1 MRKILVCSLMFM
13 SMTAFAELQPLD
25 NQDLQQVQAQ
35 GGADI
40 SWQLTLN
47 QNSSYAFNCANLVY
61 CRLGLSLNN
70 RYNDGSYVNRD
81 TGQAYNAA
89 GTPIP
94 TTSLGKKLWLVFKG
108 IQGSINLQQVKL
120 DGTDITFNGNT
131 QAAIQL
137 SYDPLKPI
145 QIRNFGYQAL
155 SIQTDSVANEGS
167 GNVPGYLV
175 PLTSGTGTYAAV
187 STEGTAGRF
196 DGYDPN
202 NPTMGRETG
211 FTGLNLNGN
220 LSLAGTVKIF
230 SCGASHPRCVP

>member
-70 RYNDGSYVNRD
+70 RNLD
-81 TGQAYNAA
+81 
-89 GTPIP
+89 GTP
-94 TTSLGKKLWLVFKG
+94 TGSATGKKLWLVFKG
-108 IQGSINLQQVKL
+108 IQGTINLQQVKL

-155 SIQTDSVANEGS
+155 SIQYDSVANEGAL
-167 GNVPGYLV
+167 NTPGYLV
-175 PLTSGTGTYAAV
+175 PLTVADGGVYATV

-211 FTGLNLNGN
+211 FTGLNMNGN

-230 SCGASHPRCVP
+230 SCGSSHPRCT

>member
-70 RYNDGSYVNRD
+70 RNLD
-81 TGQAYNAA
+81 
-89 GTPIP
+89 GTP
-94 TTSLGKKLWLVFKG
+94 TGSATGKKLWLVFKG
-108 IQGSINLQQVKL
+108 IQGTINLQQVKL

-137 SYDPLKPI
+137 GYDPLKPI

-155 SIQTDSVANEGS
+155 SIQTDSVANEGAL
-167 GNVPGYLV
+167 NKPGYLV
-175 PLTSGTGTYAAV
+175 PLTVADGGVYATV

-211 FTGLNLNGN
+211 FTGLNMNGN

-230 SCGASHPRCVP
+230 SCGASHSRCVP